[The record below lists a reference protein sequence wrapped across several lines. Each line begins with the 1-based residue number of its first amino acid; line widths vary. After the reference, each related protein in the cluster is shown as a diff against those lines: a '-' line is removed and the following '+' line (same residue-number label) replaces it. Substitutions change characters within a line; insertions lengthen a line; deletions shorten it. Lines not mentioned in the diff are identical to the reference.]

1 MNHQRAPQHA
11 VRGTRR
17 RGRVAGSVIAAAAGC
32 LIFAVALAIPF
43 LSGVARRKVVAV
55 LGRQLDADVELTD
68 LSFRLFPRF
77 RAEGHGLAI
86 RHEGRRDVPPLIR
99 IKQFSAEGNIVGL
112 LRKHIA
118 RVVIEELDI
127 AIPPDHDRD
136 GGGDGGADSN
146 ADQSSD
152 RGGPASGVAPTF
164 VIDQLVSNEARLII
178 IPGEPDQPQKVWTIH
193 HLRMTSAGLG
203 RSMPFVAT
211 LTNGVPPGEIETSG
225 SFGPWQSG
233 EPGKTPLHGTFTFD
247 RADLG
252 VFKGIAG
259 ILSARGSYGGTLER
273 IDVRGES
280 DTPQFTV
287 MAGGH
292 AIPLHAT
299 YHAIVN
305 GTNGN
310 TTLDEVDASFLHT
323 SLVAKGG
330 VIGTPGV
337 DGRTVT
343 LDVVMDRGRLE
354 DVLLMAINTPKPP
367 MTGALN
373 LTTKLVLPPGDR
385 DVVQKL
391 RLDGT
396 FTIAGTRFASSDV
409 QAKINELSHRT
420 RGETPDQRTERVSS
434 HFAGSFTLADG
445 TLSIPDVA
453 FDVPGSAIRLSGSYG
468 LVSEKIDFAGTAYT
482 DARISEM
489 TTGSKRVLLKPFDLI
504 FKRNGGGAA
513 IPIKITG
520 TRGDPS
526 FGLDTRHVF
535 TRQ

>member
-1 MNHQRAPQHA
+1 MKKP
-11 VRGTRR
+11 
-17 RGRVAGSVIAAAAGC
+17 GRVAVSVIVAGVGC
-32 LIFAVALAIPF
+32 LIFAFALAIPF
-43 LSGVARRKVVAV
+43 SSGIARRKVMAV

-77 RAEGHGLAI
+77 RAEGRGLAI
-86 RHEGRRDVPPLIR
+86 HHEGRRDVPPLIR
-99 IKQFSAEGNIVGL
+99 IKRFSAEGSIAGL

-118 RVVIEELDI
+118 RVVIDELDI

-136 GGGDGGADSN
+136 GGADSS
-146 ADQSSD
+146 AGQSSD
-152 RGGPASGVAPTF
+152 KGGAASGVARTF
-164 VIDQLVSNEARLII
+164 VIDQLVSNEARLVIV
-178 IPGEPDQPQKVWTIH
+178 PAEPDEPQKVWTIH
-193 HLRMTSAGLG
+193 HLRMTSVGLD

-233 EPGKTPLHGTFTFD
+233 EPGKTPLDGTFTFD
-247 RADLG
+247 HADLG
-252 VFKGIAG
+252 VFKGISG

-287 MAGGH
+287 MIGGH

-310 TTLDEVDASFLHT
+310 TMLDEVDATFLHT
-323 SLVAKGG
+323 SVVAKGG
-330 VIGTPGV
+330 VVGTPGI
-337 DGRTVT
+337 DGRMVT
-343 LDVVMDRGRLE
+343 LDVVIDRGRLE
-354 DVLLMAINTPKPP
+354 DVLLMAVNTPKPP

-396 FTIAGTRFASSDV
+396 FTIADTRFASSDV

-420 RGETPDQRTERVSS
+420 RGETPDRGTERVSS
-434 HFAGSFTLADG
+434 HFAGAFTLANA

-482 DARISEM
+482 DAKISQM

-504 FKRNGGGAA
+504 FKREGGGAA